1 MPQNACGCDHARRGA
16 DKRAEHIGIAAS
28 ELAHEEGR
36 WQRAQR
42 KAEIEQ
48 ADGQRDEG
56 GIGRQFL
63 ADQATQRNH
72 DGGLEA
78 PSACAIVRII
88 ILRRA
93 AVMSVIVNPSKDEI
107 GTVLS
112 ESAFASKIILLVR
125 RIIPDRFS
133 WQPGITGRQ
142 GLWPRTGTKDWDNVV
157 RLS

>member
-72 DGGLEA
+72 DGRAGGAKRLCNRQDNNIA
-78 PSACAIVRII
+78 PCGRHVGHRQP
-88 ILRRA
+88 LKGRNR
-93 AVMSVIVNPSKDEI
+93 DGFI
-107 GTVLS
+107 G
-112 ESAFASKIILLVR
+112 K
-125 RIIPDRFS
+125 RFRQQNYS
-133 WQPGITGRQ
+133 TGPQ
-142 GLWPRTGTKDWDNVV
+142 NY
-157 RLS
+157 S